1 MDISA
6 EKPRGEWYDS
16 FPGKGIVYDLT
27 STALSDQDTAG
38 RLRAVSALGKSG
50 DPRAVRPL
58 MDLVADHD
66 PAIRRGAIAALCEL
80 KSGRTVEV
88 LIERLRDQN
97 EQADIRRL
105 AAETL
110 AAIRSTG
117 ALLGLREFSAD
128 TNEDPALR
136 SYVTGILAPY
146 RDLVREGEP
155 PLIFALSGQAVFI
168 SVVEAYFL

>member
-1 MDISA
+1 MDISV
-6 EKPRGEWYDS
+6 EKPRGEWYEA

-27 STALSDQDTAG
+27 STALSDQSTDE
-38 RLRAVSALGKSG
+38 RLRAVTALGKSG

-66 PAIRRGAIAALCEL
+66 PAIRRGAIVALGEL

-97 EQADIRRL
+97 EQGNIRRL
-105 AAETL
+105 SADTL

-117 ALLGLREFSAD
+117 AIHGLREYSAD
-128 TNEDPALR
+128 LNEDPALR
-136 SYVTGILAPY
+136 TYVTGIL
-146 RDLVREGEP
+146 DHTGTW
-155 PLIFALSGQAVFI
+155 
-168 SVVEAYFL
+168 